1 MAARCRERLL
11 RQPPRTSP
19 GATSVVFM
27 PLSTVEPGWE
37 GSVALWSASS
47 SSSESSESSESVV
60 SGLPAFWRSSF
71 FWRRQGD
78 LGS

>member
-27 PLSTVEPGWE
+27 PLSTVEPGRE

-47 SSSESSESSESVV
+47 SFSVAGGF
-60 SGLPAFWRSSF
+60 SGAVASQLLAGLLHRDPAI
-71 FWRRQGD
+71 D
-78 LGS
+78 LLS